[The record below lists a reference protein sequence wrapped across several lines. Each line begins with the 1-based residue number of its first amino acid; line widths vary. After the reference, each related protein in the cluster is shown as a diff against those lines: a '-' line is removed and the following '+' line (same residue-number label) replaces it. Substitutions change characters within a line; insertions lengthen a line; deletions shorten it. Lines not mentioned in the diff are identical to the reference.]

1 MLGNVLGSN
10 LFNLMFVFWGS
21 AAIYPVRFAGLQLL
35 DLWMMTGA
43 TVILLPILFT
53 GKRLN
58 RAEGLRLIA
67 CYGGYLFFMW
77 PK

>member
-1 MLGNVLGSN
+1 MRGGASLALKLGLTPHVVGITVL
-10 LFNLMFVFWGS
+10 LFPM
-21 AAIYPVRFAGLQLL
+21 
-35 DLWMMTGA
+35 
-43 TVILLPILFT
+43 LFT

-58 RAEGLRLIA
+58 RPEGLVLVA

>member
-1 MLGNVLGSN
+1 
-10 LFNLMFVFWGS
+10 
-21 AAIYPVRFAGLQLL
+21 
-35 DLWMMTGA
+35 MMTGA